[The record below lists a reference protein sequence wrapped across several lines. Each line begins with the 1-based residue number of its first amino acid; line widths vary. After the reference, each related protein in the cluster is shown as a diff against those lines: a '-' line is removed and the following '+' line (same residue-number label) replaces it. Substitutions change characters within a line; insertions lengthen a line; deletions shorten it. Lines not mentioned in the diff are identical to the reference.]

1 MYQKFSNPAL
11 KRSMIIGTYTHMA
24 APSLLVST
32 RMRFLLSQKVWVYWS
47 KFARRENN
55 AFGTKFLLLKKGLG
69 TRCFFVGFL
78 WVLMGW
84 VDWSTWVW
92 DISGSWGSVLC
103 KNGKDQQLLL
113 AYTSH
118 VQGILWRGTWE
129 AYLNN
134 I

>member
-92 DISGSWGSVLC
+92 DISGSQGEKCVTCSFSQIPTLLQGNGCKIPILLQWVLGFC
-103 KNGKDQQLLL
+103 F
-113 AYTSH
+113 
-118 VQGILWRGTWE
+118 V
-129 AYLNN
+129 
-134 I
+134 